1 MWRRWTFYELSMVKG
16 RKGKTT
22 DISKW
27 RFFFSLLPHIP
38 PVSAVTPFLFIGP
51 PECTLV
57 QRGGERE
64 SKTAHVKLPRR
75 HSVGKWFLPS
85 FFFYYLLFFFVKS
98 WEPCWSLGTV
108 SAARCHLKFAVN
120 TRAGGRKSTMQYL
133 TARGPCDPPHTFNFL
148 ITKRIQNAI
157 HLQPTSR

>member
-1 MWRRWTFYELSMVKG
+1 MEKVNFLRAFY
-16 RKGKTT
+16 GKRQEGKNHWHLQVE
-22 DISKW
+22 I
-27 RFFFSLLPHIP
+27 FLFSPPPIP

-75 HSVGKWFLPS
+75 HSVGKWFLPFF
-85 FFFYYLLFFFVKS
+85 FFFYIIYFFFVKS

-148 ITKRIQNAI
+148 ITKRI
-157 HLQPTSR
+157 